1 MRCSQAKA
9 LISLYLGPEASWLRA
24 RDRQALE
31 AHLTACEA
39 CRRDWRESRE
49 ALELLQE
56 YWQISEDTQ
65 ALLSGSRP
73 SDRQGIY
80 SRIISLPAW
89 RRPAAATVAAG
100 LVLTVLSVW
109 AILPRESAR
118 TGPDR
123 RVALPEAERPLTIA
137 SADGDRLSPG
147 TWIETAAGET
157 KSLVLNARHRVVMR
171 GGTRLSCE
179 PVVEN
184 GRTGCRVN
192 LARGEI
198 FARVEHDGNPFRVQ
212 TARGRA
218 VITGTV
224 FDIRVGRTATTL
236 AVVEGSVR
244 FESAAGHVQVV
255 AGQSST
261 STAMSAAPSVPVW
274 CDAAAL
280 TAWVRPDQ
288 GTVQAV
294 ENTPPDDSTLDDLS
308 VTLSSRVEVQ
318 ADLDALDYR
327 QWVEQKRDWFRQQ
340 FPWVFALQK
349 ALEKEGVQADY
360 PTLLRQSGQL
370 WQFTYRQEDPGRQ
383 VEPDAGGLLRAA
395 SVYGRNEDWLKHQML
410 LPPDAHSGAPRA
422 QRPEAFERWAA
433 DLETRVSTCPPDA
446 DARLLSDTVNA
457 CLYLINTRTLAL
469 LSLRRGLPDEAP
481 QARDEREGLLQEQLR
496 LLGRCVRLACEPS
509 GLQRVRCPCEGA
521 DQCRDLAGEIRKM
534 ATLEKR
540 LTADET
546 IIRP

>member
-1 MRCSQAKA
+1 MRCTQAKT
-9 LISLYLGPEASWLRA
+9 LISLYLGPGASWLRA

-31 AHLTACEA
+31 AHLAACEA

-65 ALLSGSRP
+65 ALLLRSRP
-73 SDRQGIY
+73 AGGHGVR
-80 SRIISLPAW
+80 SRIVSLPAW
-89 RRPAAATVAAG
+89 RRPVAATVAAG
-100 LVLTVLSVW
+100 LVLAVLGVW
-109 AILPRESAR
+109 AVLPRESAP
-118 TGPDR
+118 TGPGR
-123 RVALPEAERPLTIA
+123 PVALPEAERPLTIA

-147 TWIETAAGET
+147 TCVETAATET
-157 KSLVLNARHRVVMR
+157 KSLVLNARHQVVMR

-212 TARGRA
+212 TARGQA

-224 FDIRVGRTATTL
+224 FDVRVGRAGTTL

-244 FESAAGHVQVV
+244 FESAVGHVQVV

-261 STAMSAAPSVPVW
+261 STALSSSPSVPAW
-274 CDAAAL
+274 CDADAL
-280 TAWVRPDQ
+280 TAWARPARS
-288 GTVQAV
+288 TLQAV
-294 ENTPPDDSTLDDLS
+294 GNAPPDDFALDDLP
-308 VTLSSRVEVQ
+308 VTLSSGIEVQ
-318 ADLDALDYR
+318 TDLDALDYR
-327 QWVEQKRDWFRQQ
+327 QWVEQRRDWFRQQ

-349 ALEKEGVQADY
+349 ALEQEGVQADY
-360 PTLLRQSGQL
+360 PTLLWQSGQL
-370 WQFTYRQEDPGRQ
+370 WQFTYPQEDSGRHA
-383 VEPDAGGLLRAA
+383 EPDADGLFRAA

-410 LPPDAHSGAPRA
+410 LPPDAHPGVPRA
-422 QRPEAFERWAA
+422 PRPEALERWAT
-433 DLETRVSTCPPDA
+433 DLETRVRTCPPDA
-446 DARLLSDTVNA
+446 DTRLLSDTVKA

-481 QARDEREGLLQEQLR
+481 QARDEMERLLQEQLR
-496 LLGRCVRLACEPS
+496 LLGRCVRLACEPGRLQP
-509 GLQRVRCPCEGA
+509 GLCPCEGA
-521 DQCRDLAGEIRKM
+521 DQCRNLAGEIREM

-540 LTADET
+540 LTADER
-546 IIRP
+546 IVRP